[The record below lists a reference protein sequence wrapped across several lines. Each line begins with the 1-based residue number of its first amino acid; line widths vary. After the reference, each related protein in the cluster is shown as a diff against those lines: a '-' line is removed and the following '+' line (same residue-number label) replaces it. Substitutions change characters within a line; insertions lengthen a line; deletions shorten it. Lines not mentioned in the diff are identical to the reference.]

1 MISALC
7 SHSSVMPT
15 NSKKTETLIG
25 VFLFLGLA
33 MLGAIILLFGNIGDL
48 FKKRYEIKVSFK
60 EAPGI
65 IKGSTVRL
73 RGAKIGEV
81 AENPKLVGGSKIQV
95 VLAIDED
102 HRIEKGAFMRISQ
115 ASLLGDKEI
124 LITPPSVGAD
134 DFIKQGETVIGAG
147 PGGLDLLQSEAE
159 LIAGSTR
166 DVIKEAEKALLKIV
180 ESVDEVKTV
189 ASKLSE
195 TMDKINGEV
204 LAAEN
209 IKRFEGTL
217 ENLEKASASF
227 VKLGEKLDPA
237 IGDFNLAI
245 NEVRET
251 NQTAQSVLKRVSPAL
266 EDVPRVLSSIE
277 RTADTATA
285 ALEKVDERKGALGA
299 LVSDE
304 QLKTDMKD
312 FVRNLKKGGIL
323 GYKDEEEKEE
333 DPRDRFR
340 GVRR

>member
-1 MISALC
+1 MA
-7 SHSSVMPT
+7 T
-15 NSKKTETLIG
+15 NSKKTETLVG

-33 MLGAIILLFGNIGDL
+33 MLGTIILLFGNIGDL
-48 FKKRYEIKVSFK
+48 LKKRYEIKVNFK
-60 EAPGI
+60 EAAGI

-81 AENPKLVGGSKIQV
+81 AEKPKLVDGSMIQV
-95 VLAIDED
+95 ILAIDED

-124 LITPPSVGAD
+124 LITPPAIGAD
-134 DFIKQGETVIGAG
+134 DFIEQGETVKGAG
-147 PGGLDLLQSEAE
+147 PGGLDFLQSEAE

-166 DVIKEAEKALLKIV
+166 EVIEAAEVALSKIE

-189 ASKLSE
+189 ASKLSK
-195 TMDKINGEV
+195 TVDKVNGQI
-204 LAAEN
+204 LSAEN
-209 IKRFEGTL
+209 IRRFDGTL
-217 ENLEKASASF
+217 ANLEKTSASF
-227 VKLGEKLDPA
+227 AKLGEKLEPA
-237 IGDFNLAI
+237 IGDFRLAI

-251 NQTAQSVLKRVSPAL
+251 NQTAQSAIARVSPAL
-266 EDVPRVLSSIE
+266 QEVPRVLSSIE
-277 RTADTATA
+277 RTADSATA
-285 ALEKVDERKGALGA
+285 AIEKIDDQDGALGA
-299 LVSDE
+299 LVSDK

-340 GVRR
+340 GRRR

>member
-1 MISALC
+1 MIC
-7 SHSSVMPT
+7 PQGGHSSPMAT
-15 NSKKTETLIG
+15 NSKRTETLVG

-33 MLGAIILLFGNIGDL
+33 MLGTIILLFGNIGDL
-48 FKKRYEIKVSFK
+48 FKKRYEVKVNFK

-73 RGAKIGEV
+73 RGAKIGQV
-81 AENPKLVGGSKIQV
+81 AEKPKLVDGSMIQV
-95 VLAIDED
+95 VLAIGED
-102 HRIEKGAFMRISQ
+102 HRIEKGSVMKISQ

-124 LITPPSVGAD
+124 LITPPAVGTEV
-134 DFIKQGETVIGAG
+134 FIEQGETVIGAG
-147 PGGLDLLQSEAE
+147 PGGLDLLQNEAE

-166 DVIKEAEKALLKIV
+166 EVIKEAQKALLKIE
-180 ESVDEVKTV
+180 ESVDEVKIV

-195 TMDKINGEV
+195 TMDKVNGQV
-204 LAAEN
+204 LSAKN
-209 IKRFEGTL
+209 IQRFDGTL
-217 ENLEKASASF
+217 ANLEKASASF
-227 VKLGEKLDPA
+227 VELGEKLDPA
-237 IGDFNLAI
+237 IGDFRMAI

-251 NQTAQSVLKRVSPAL
+251 NQTAQSAIARVGPAL
-266 EDVPRVLSSIE
+266 EDVPRVLTSIE

-285 ALEKVDERKGALGA
+285 ALEKVDDKSGALGA

-323 GYKDEEEKEE
+323 GYKDEEEKED

-340 GVRR
+340 GRRR

>member
-1 MISALC
+1 MIFASS
-7 SHSSVMPT
+7 SHSDYMPIK
-15 NSKKTETLIG
+15 SKKTETVVG

-48 FKKRYEIKVSFK
+48 FKKRYEIMVNFN
-60 EAPGI
+60 EAPGL

-81 AENPKLVGGSKIQV
+81 AEKPKLVGGSKIQV
-95 VLAIDED
+95 VLAIDEND
-102 HRIEKGAFMRISQ
+102 RIERGAFMRISQ

-124 LITPPSVGAD
+124 LITPPAVGTD
-134 DFIKQGETVIGAG
+134 DFIEQDETVMGAG
-147 PGGLDLLQSEAE
+147 PGGLDFLQSEAE

-166 DVIKEAEKALLKIV
+166 KVIEEAEKALLKIG
-180 ESVDEVKTV
+180 ESVDEVKSV
-189 ASKLSE
+189 AAKLSE

-209 IKRFEGTL
+209 IKRFDGTL

-227 VKLGEKLDPA
+227 ANLGEKLDPA

-251 NQTAQSVLKRVSPAL
+251 NQTAQSVLARVGPAF
-266 EDVPRVLSSIE
+266 EDVPRVLTSIE
-277 RTADTATA
+277 RAADTATV
-285 ALEKVDERKGALGA
+285 ALVKVDERRGALGA

-323 GYKDEEEKEE
+323 GYKDDEENEE

-340 GVRR
+340 GRRR

>member
-1 MISALC
+1 MISA
-7 SHSSVMPT
+7 SGRHSNVMAT
-15 NSKKTETLIG
+15 NSKKTETLVG
-25 VFLFLGLA
+25 GFLFLGLA

-81 AENPKLVGGSKIQV
+81 AEKPKLVDGSKIQV

-102 HRIEKGAFMRISQ
+102 HRVEKGAFIRISQ

-124 LITPPSVGAD
+124 LITPPSVGTD
-134 DFIKQGETVIGAG
+134 DFIEQGETVMGAG

-159 LIAGSTR
+159 LIAGSAR
-166 DVIKEAEKALLKIV
+166 EVIEQAEKALLKIG
-180 ESVDEVKTV
+180 ESVDEVKSV

-209 IKRFEGTL
+209 IKRFDGTL

-251 NQTAQSVLKRVSPAL
+251 NQTAQSVLERVSPAL
-266 EDVPRVLSSIE
+266 EDVPRVLTSIE
-277 RTADTATA
+277 RTANTATA
-285 ALEKVDERKGALGA
+285 ALEKVDDRKGALGA

-323 GYKDEEEKEE
+323 GYKDEEEKED

-340 GVRR
+340 GKRR

>member
-1 MISALC
+1 MA
-7 SHSSVMPT
+7 T
-15 NSKKTETLIG
+15 NSKKTETLVG

-33 MLGAIILLFGNIGDL
+33 MLGTIILLFGNIGDL
-48 FKKRYEIKVSFK
+48 FKKRYEIKVNFK
-60 EAPGI
+60 EAAGI

-81 AENPKLVGGSKIQV
+81 AEKPKLVDGSMIQV
-95 VLAIDED
+95 ILAIDED

-124 LITPPSVGAD
+124 LITPPAIGTD
-134 DFIKQGETVIGAG
+134 DFIEQGETVKGAG
-147 PGGLDLLQSEAE
+147 PGGLDFLQSEAE

-166 DVIKEAEKALLKIV
+166 EVIEAAEVALSKIE

-189 ASKLSE
+189 ASKLSK
-195 TMDKINGEV
+195 TVDKVNGQI
-204 LAAEN
+204 LSAEN
-209 IKRFEGTL
+209 IRRFDGTL
-217 ENLEKASASF
+217 ANLEKTSASF
-227 VKLGEKLDPA
+227 AKLGEKLEPA
-237 IGDFNLAI
+237 IGDFRLAI

-251 NQTAQSVLKRVSPAL
+251 NQTAQSAIARVSPAL
-266 EDVPRVLSSIE
+266 QEVPRVLSSIE
-277 RTADTATA
+277 RTADSATA
-285 ALEKVDERKGALGA
+285 AIEKIDDQDGALGA
-299 LVSDE
+299 LVSDK

-340 GVRR
+340 GRRR

>member
-1 MISALC
+1 MILAMC
-7 SHSSVMPT
+7 SHSSDMPT

-33 MLGAIILLFGNIGDL
+33 MLGAFILLFGNIGDL
-48 FKKRYEIKVSFK
+48 FKKRYEIKVSFN

-81 AENPKLVGGSKIQV
+81 AEKPKLVGGSKIQV

-102 HRIEKGAFMRISQ
+102 QRIEKGAFMRISQ

-124 LITPPSVGAD
+124 LITPPSVGTD

-166 DVIKEAEKALLKIV
+166 EVIKEAEKALLKIE
-180 ESVDEVKTV
+180 ESVDEVKNV

-251 NQTAQSVLKRVSPAL
+251 NQTAQSVLERVSPAL

-340 GVRR
+340 GNRR

>member
-1 MISALC
+1 MIWALC

-124 LITPPSVGAD
+124 LITPPSVGTD
-134 DFIKQGETVIGAG
+134 DFIRQGETVIGAG

-166 DVIKEAEKALLKIV
+166 EVIKEAEKALLKIE

-251 NQTAQSVLKRVSPAL
+251 NQTAQSVLKKVSPAL

-285 ALEKVDERKGALGA
+285 APTAQQAEASGPH
-299 LVSDE
+299 
-304 QLKTDMKD
+304 QQ
-312 FVRNLKKGGIL
+312 F
-323 GYKDEEEKEE
+323 
-333 DPRDRFR
+333 
-340 GVRR
+340 

>member
-1 MISALC
+1 MISL
-7 SHSSVMPT
+7 SDRHSNVMAI
-15 NSKKTETLIG
+15 NSKKTETLVG

-65 IKGSTVRL
+65 IKGSAVRL

-81 AENPKLVGGSKIQV
+81 AEKPKLVDGSKIQV

-124 LITPPSVGAD
+124 LITPPSVGTD
-134 DFIKQGETVIGAG
+134 DFIKQGETVMGAG

-166 DVIKEAEKALLKIV
+166 EVIEQAEKALLKIG
-180 ESVDEVKTV
+180 ESVDEVKSV

-209 IKRFEGTL
+209 IKRFDGTL

-251 NQTAQSVLKRVSPAL
+251 NQTAQSVLQRVSPAL
-266 EDVPRVLSSIE
+266 EDVPRVLTSIE
-277 RTADTATA
+277 RTANTATA
-285 ALEKVDERKGALGA
+285 ALEKVDDRRGALGA

-323 GYKDEEEKEE
+323 GYKDEEEKED

-340 GVRR
+340 GRRR

>member
-1 MISALC
+1 MIWALC

-124 LITPPSVGAD
+124 LITPPSVGTD

-166 DVIKEAEKALLKIV
+166 EVIKEAEKALLKIE

-227 VKLGEKLDPA
+227 VKLGEKLNPA

-251 NQTAQSVLKRVSPAL
+251 NQTAQSVLERVSPAL

-323 GYKDEEEKEE
+323 GYKDEEEKDE

-340 GVRR
+340 GNRR